1 MLEQSKGNQIPLPSY
16 IMSRSVI
23 LFDPIDPDD
32 CIVCGEI
39 LGRKHKVKCSYC
51 ERFTHRLCGTGES
64 KFYYASYT
72 RDYSAWIIHG
82 TVNLVV
88 VTYGLTLMN
97 SKNAFSHFDRNNVK
111 PLS

>member
-1 MLEQSKGNQIPLPSY
+1 MWEQSKGNHITLSNY

-23 LFDPIDPDD
+23 FLDQIDPDD

-64 KFYYASYT
+64 KFYHASYT
-72 RDYSAWIIHG
+72 RDYSAWIIH
-82 TVNLVV
+82 
-88 VTYGLTLMN
+88 
-97 SKNAFSHFDRNNVK
+97 
-111 PLS
+111 